1 MQLLLKGYMMKI
13 YRKVTDLIAKIA
25 AAIAMVA
32 VAVIVFFIVSEL
44 IRRNIFNKSFR
55 PTIEICGIAFLWM
68 AFMGIIPLY
77 HTGGLMRLD
86 FLISR
91 SRGWT
96 YDTMVLLNKL
106 VSLMLGII
114 MVIAFKAQY
123 PFVSTRFYSTFS
135 MKIPYTVQYV
145 PMAIAGGFMALD
157 ALRELIEWG
166 IRISGKKA
174 ERREAETC

>member
-1 MQLLLKGYMMKI
+1 MNL
-13 YRKVTDLIAKIA
+13 YRKLMDIIARIA
-25 AAIAMVA
+25 TAIAMFA
-32 VAVIVFFIVSEL
+32 VVVIVFFIVSEL

-55 PTIEICGIAFLWM
+55 PTIEICGISFLWM

-77 HTGGLMRLD
+77 HAGGLMRLD

-91 SRGWT
+91 SKGRAR
-96 YDTMVLLNKL
+96 DIMVLMNKL
-106 VSLMLGII
+106 FSLMLGVI
-114 MVIAFKAQY
+114 MVIAFNAQY

-157 ALRELIEWG
+157 ALRELIEWC
-166 IRISGKKA
+166 IRVFGKKPEGEGA
-174 ERREAETC
+174 KAC

>member
-1 MQLLLKGYMMKI
+1 MNL
-13 YRKVTDLIAKIA
+13 YRKITDVITKVAT
-25 AAIAMVA
+25 AIAMVS
-32 VAVIVFFIVSEL
+32 VVVIVFFIVSEL

-77 HTGGLMRLD
+77 HNGGLMRLD

-91 SRGWT
+91 SRGT
-96 YDTMVLLNKL
+96 VYDIMVLLNQL
-106 VSLMLGII
+106 FSLMLGVI
-114 MVIAFKAQY
+114 MVVAFNAQY
-123 PFVSTRFYSTFS
+123 PYVSTRFYSTFS

-157 ALRELIEWG
+157 AFRELIEWG
-166 IRISGKKA
+166 LRVFGKKSEKEGA
-174 ERREAETC
+174 EA

>member
-1 MQLLLKGYMMKI
+1 MNH
-13 YRKVTDLIAKIA
+13 YRKIMDTVAKIA
-25 AAIAMVA
+25 TAIAMLS

-44 IRRNIFNKSFR
+44 IRRNVFNKSFR

-77 HTGGLMRLD
+77 HSGGLMRLD

-91 SRGWT
+91 SRGAA
-96 YDTMVLLNKL
+96 YDGMVLVNKL
-106 VSLMLGII
+106 VSLMLGVI
-114 MVIAFKAQY
+114 MVIAFRAQY

-145 PMAIAGGFMALD
+145 PMAVAGGFMALD

-166 IRISGKKA
+166 MRVFGGKTEKGG
-174 ERREAETC
+174 AETC

>member
-1 MQLLLKGYMMKI
+1 MNL
-13 YRKVTDLIAKIA
+13 YRKIMDIIARIA
-25 AAIAMVA
+25 TAIAMFA
-32 VAVIVFFIVSEL
+32 VVVIVFFIVSEL

-55 PTIEICGIAFLWM
+55 PTIEICGISFLWM

-77 HTGGLMRLD
+77 HAGGLMRLD

-91 SRGWT
+91 SKGRAR
-96 YDTMVLLNKL
+96 DIMVLMNKL
-106 VSLMLGII
+106 FSLMLGVI
-114 MVIAFKAQY
+114 MVIAFNAQY

-157 ALRELIEWG
+157 ALRELIEWC
-166 IRISGKKA
+166 IRVFGKKPEGEGA
-174 ERREAETC
+174 KAC